1 MTVITFANSK
11 GGVGKSTLCLLIGS
25 ELAIHGTKVLIL
37 DADTQKSCFKW
48 AERCRLVGTLPP
60 SLVVEPAATIEQL
73 TARLGDPGDAEIVLV
88 DVQGSMNDLLTA
100 AIVASS
106 LTLVPTKATVMEMV
120 EAVQLFAW
128 SKNLR
133 RAPLR
138 LVLNSVDG
146 IDLKTAAFHD
156 AIALIRDNRLPC
168 LPNFVR
174 LRKLY
179 QQFSKDAG
187 TLSQI
192 SDDPAKQDQ
201 VGKARQNIRAVIED
215 ILNAIKEENDVAL
228 ARTA

>member
-25 ELAIHGTKVLIL
+25 ELAMHGSNVLIL
-37 DADTQKSCFKW
+37 DADAQKSCFKW
-48 AERCRLVGTLPP
+48 AERCQKAGTLP
-60 SLVVEPAATIEQL
+60 SNLKVEPAATIEQL
-73 TARLGDPGDAEIVLV
+73 TARLGNPGNAEIVLV

-106 LTLVPTKATVMEMV
+106 LTLVPSKATVMEMV
-120 EAVQLFAW
+120 EAVQLFEW

-138 LVLNSVDG
+138 LVLNGVEG
-146 IDLKTAAFHD
+146 IDLKTVAFQD
-156 AIALIRDNRLPC
+156 AITLIRGSRIPC
-168 LPNFVR
+168 LGNFVR
-174 LRKLY
+174 SRKLY

-187 TLSQI
+187 TLAQI

-201 VGKARQNIRAVIED
+201 VEKARKNIRDLIED
-215 ILNAIKEENDVAL
+215 IVKAIAEENSDP
-228 ARTA
+228 ARSA